1 MSNFDNPYAP
11 PAAPAP
17 TTTDEEGPLA
27 AARRA
32 ERRGGLDA
40 SKGMRFANFLIDST
54 VLAVLQLALSAHDP
68 LLDWFIAVAVSLAY
82 YTFTE
87 GYFGRTPAKFLTKT
101 RVISIDGGPPTFGA
115 VFKRSLFRM
124 IPFEPISFLAGEG
137 WHDRASKTRVVRA
150 I

>member
-11 PAAPAP
+11 PGAPPP
-17 TTTDEEGPLA
+17 TTAGEEGPLS
-27 AARRA
+27 AARRG

-40 SKGMRFANFLIDST
+40 SKGTRFANFLIDS
-54 VLAVLQLALSAHDP
+54 VILAVLQLALSVHDP
-68 LLDWFIAVAVSLAY
+68 VADWFIAVAVSLAY
-82 YTFTE
+82 YTLTE
-87 GYFGRTPAKFLTKT
+87 GFFGRTPAKFLTKT
-101 RVISIDGGPPTFGA
+101 RVISIDGGPPPFGA

-124 IPFEPISFLAGEG
+124 IPFEAVSFLAGEG